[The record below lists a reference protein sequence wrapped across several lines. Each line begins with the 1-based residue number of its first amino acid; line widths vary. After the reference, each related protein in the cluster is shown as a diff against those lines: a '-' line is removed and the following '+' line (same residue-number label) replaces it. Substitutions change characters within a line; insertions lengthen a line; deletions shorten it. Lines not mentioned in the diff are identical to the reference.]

1 MKSFNVTREFC
12 VEVDFFERISERK
25 KVDTERD
32 KIISKDAVDQL
43 KIILRLATRIKVK
56 KF

>member
-43 KIILRLATRIKVK
+43 KIILRLAIRIKVK